1 MRGTIIRSTGSW
13 YDILSE
19 TKEKY
24 KGRLRGKFKI
34 HDLKVTNPIAVGDLV
49 EFEKDAKGEEGSV
62 LITEILPRENYII
75 RRAVKKT
82 AHGHLIA
89 TNVDQTI
96 LIVTMVYPV
105 TSSGFIDRFLVS
117 AEAFRI
123 PAVIVFNKTDLYEE
137 EHWERAKELEAIY
150 TKIGYHCIYTSTFT
164 KEGINELKE
173 SLKNK
178 KSVISGHSGVGKSTL
193 INSIAPDLEL
203 RTDELSSYT
212 DKGKHTTTFAEMFEI
227 EKDSF
232 IIDTPGIKE
241 LGLFEIDEDE
251 LSHYFPE
258 MRELLGQCK
267 FHDCKHVNE
276 PKCAVIE
283 KVQQG
288 EIALSRYESY
298 LKMLVNED

>member
-1 MRGTIIRSTGSW
+1 
-13 YDILSE
+13 
-19 TKEKY
+19 
-24 KGRLRGKFKI
+24 
-34 HDLKVTNPIAVGDLV
+34 
-49 EFEKDAKGEEGSV
+49 
-62 LITEILPRENYII
+62 
-75 RRAVKKT
+75 
-82 AHGHLIA
+82 
-89 TNVDQTI
+89 
-96 LIVTMVYPV
+96 
-105 TSSGFIDRFLVS
+105 
-117 AEAFRI
+117 
-123 PAVIVFNKTDLYEE
+123 
-137 EHWERAKELEAIY
+137 
-150 TKIGYHCIYTSTFT
+150 
-164 KEGINELKE
+164 
-173 SLKNK
+173 
-178 KSVISGHSGVGKSTL
+178 
-193 INSIAPDLEL
+193 
-203 RTDELSSYT
+203 
-212 DKGKHTTTFAEMFEI
+212 MFEI